1 MHVDKDRWYTEAE
14 ARDLLGIPQKTFSRR
29 LNDGRLAFVKLGKK
43 KRLIHGQAILDD
55 LLAAQ
60 QKPKSE
66 QEK

>member
-14 ARDLLGIPQKTFSRR
+14 VRDLLGIPQKTFSRR
-29 LNDGRLAFVKLGKK
+29 LNDGRLAFVQVAKK

-60 QKPKSE
+60 RKPKTE
-66 QEK
+66 QAS